1 MREQSE
7 NIDAKF
13 LKGFIRRRKKV
24 FLTVSSVIFSAALV
38 FAFFFAPKNYV
49 SSATFLIEGHMP
61 DEIVK
66 GVSSGYTEER
76 LQSITQQ
83 VLSREKLMEIIEQFG
98 LYGGSKDKEDVEI
111 AIKQM
116 REDISVRTIKAEDL
130 DKRPTR
136 ARYST
141 VAFTLSY
148 QGKDP
153 ETVQK
158 VASRLASYY
167 GEKNEQAKEQFVVQT
182 TAVLQQR
189 FNQMQ
194 EQAEALARKLN
205 DFKRQHAGELP
216 ESISFNLEQIYKLNA
231 QLEEVNGKI
240 SVLEDKGRGAE
251 GQFGAVGTQ
260 GSTASNQPA
269 SDPWTHLAQL
279 RMQLFNLR
287 AKYSEKHPDV
297 IKTRN
302 EIQQLEGRLGVTG
315 EQNEKTAANARESEL
330 KKYTKQRDEI
340 QRKIGEFTRRNQM
353 APLLGTEY
361 TRLSADYDNAA
372 KQYNDARMKLA
383 EAKGGRET
391 DDTPIGERFTIID
404 QPVVPQQ
411 PEKSMR
417 MKILLGG
424 LFLSLFGGLFTSV
437 IMENLDHSIKSAE
450 QLQKITKLP
459 ILTVLPY
466 VKTDEEKQA
475 EAKSGMILRIVEG
488 LRNRASK
495 LSRKTKTSQDT

>member
-1 MREQSE
+1 MREQRE

-13 LKGFIRRRKKV
+13 LKGFIRRRKKL
-24 FLTVSSVIFSAALV
+24 FLTVSSVIFSAAII
-38 FAFFFAPKNYV
+38 FAFFFAPKIYV

-66 GVSSGYTEER
+66 GMSSGFIEER

-83 VLSREKLMEIIEQFG
+83 VLSREKLLEIIQQFG
-98 LYGGSKDKEDVEI
+98 LYGNPKNDQDVES
-111 AIKQM
+111 AIRMM

-153 ETVQK
+153 ETVQQTTSK
-158 VASRLASYY
+158 LASYY
-167 GEKNEQAKEQFVVQT
+167 VEKNEKAKEQFAAQT

-189 FNQMQ
+189 LNQQQ
-194 EQAEALARKLN
+194 EQAEALAKKLN

-240 SVLEDKGRGAE
+240 GVLEDKGRGAD
-251 GQFGAVGTQ
+251 GQFGAIAPQ
-260 GSTASNQPA
+260 GSSLGSQPA

-302 EIQQLEGRLGVTG
+302 EIQQLEGKLGVTG
-315 EQNEKTAANARESEL
+315 EQSGKAAANAKELEL

-340 QRKIGEFTRRNQM
+340 QRKIAEFTRKNQM

-361 TRLSADYDNAA
+361 TRLSADYDGAM

-383 EAKGGRET
+383 EAKAVKET
-391 DDTPIGERFTIID
+391 DDNPIGERFTIID

-411 PEKSMR
+411 PEKSLR
-417 MKILLGG
+417 MKILFGG
-424 LFLSLFGGLFTSV
+424 LLLSLFGGLFASIVT
-437 IMENLDHSIKSAE
+437 ENLDHSIKSTE

-466 VKTDEEKQA
+466 VKTDEEKKA
-475 EAKSGMILRIVEG
+475 EAKSGMIMRIVED
-488 LRNRASK
+488 LKTRASNS
-495 LSRKTKTSQDT
+495 SRKTKTSSNT

>member
-1 MREQSE
+1 
-7 NIDAKF
+7 
-13 LKGFIRRRKKV
+13 
-24 FLTVSSVIFSAALV
+24 
-38 FAFFFAPKNYV
+38 
-49 SSATFLIEGHMP
+49 MP

-66 GVSSGYTEER
+66 GMSSGFIEER

-83 VLSREKLMEIIEQFG
+83 VLSREKLLEIIQQYG
-98 LYGGSKDKEDVEI
+98 LYGSPKDDQDVES
-111 AIKQM
+111 AIRKM

-153 ETVQK
+153 ETVQQDQPAGWLLIMSK
-158 VASRLASYY
+158 RMRRRKNNLSLRQRRFCSSGSNSSKSRP
-167 GEKNEQAKEQFVVQT
+167 KI
-182 TAVLQQR
+182 
-189 FNQMQ
+189 
-194 EQAEALARKLN
+194 LARKLN

-240 SVLEDKGRGAE
+240 GVLEDKGRGAE
-251 GQFGAVGTQ
+251 GQFGALGNQ
-260 GSTASNQPA
+260 GSSAGSQPA

-302 EIQQLEGRLGVTG
+302 EIQQLEGKLGVTG
-315 EQNEKTAANARESEL
+315 EQNGKAAANAKELEL

-340 QRKIGEFTRRNQM
+340 QRKIAEFTRKNQM

-361 TRLSADYDNAA
+361 TDCPL
-372 KQYNDARMKLA
+372 
-383 EAKGGRET
+383 
-391 DDTPIGERFTIID
+391 
-404 QPVVPQQ
+404 
-411 PEKSMR
+411 
-417 MKILLGG
+417 
-424 LFLSLFGGLFTSV
+424 
-437 IMENLDHSIKSAE
+437 
-450 QLQKITKLP
+450 ITTAP
-459 ILTVLPY
+459 
-466 VKTDEEKQA
+466 
-475 EAKSGMILRIVEG
+475 
-488 LRNRASK
+488 
-495 LSRKTKTSQDT
+495 